1 MPKVKPKAKVCN
13 DKDFIIEKIK
23 EAESFIV
30 IFNYDSGDAISHI
43 THEME
48 NREVISACEC
58 VKHNYLNTVTKAVKK
73 K

>member
-1 MPKVKPKAKVCN
+1 MPKVKSKAKVCN

-23 EAESFIV
+23 ESESFIV
-30 IFNYDSGDAISHI
+30 IFNENNGDQIAYI

-58 VKHNYLNTVTKAVKK
+58 VKHQYLGIVEKAAKK